1 MSFFSG
7 ASEPHSRITGKD
19 MPTTKYYLGFTS
31 SPALENSAIVLLDN
45 YARNVKES
53 QVPHMEKTMELFV
66 PELLQAFLVGT
77 VDAIGLSSTATK
89 IVHTTADLI
98 GKTANMLVPQL
109 LRKRSNEELKPL
121 TGFIDEIYVRGN
133 TCSTG
138 KASTGCEIDKATF
151 DRMQRVIGEVRAGNG
166 RQVLPELHD
175 LMSLTVDIMMERLM
189 KRAIDLIK
197 LNFVVRKIADGAMAT
212 CKAAG
217 HGVVN
222 KVFKKLDDDQLIHV
236 ANYFDQLIFS
246 AERD

>member
-1 MSFFSG
+1 
-7 ASEPHSRITGKD
+7 
-19 MPTTKYYLGFTS
+19 MPTKYYLGFAS
-31 SPALENSAIVLLDN
+31 SPELENAAIVLLDN
-45 YARNVKES
+45 FARNVKES
-53 QVPHMEKTMELFV
+53 QVPHMEKTMEYFI
-66 PELLQAFLVGT
+66 PELLHAFLVGT
-77 VDAIGLSSTATK
+77 VDAVGLSSTATK

-109 LRKRSNEELKPL
+109 LRKRSNEELRPL
-121 TGFIDEIYVRGN
+121 GGFVDDLYVRPQ
-133 TCSTG
+133 TCSQG
-138 KASTGCEIDKATF
+138 VACTGCEIEKETYD
-151 DRMQRVIGEVRAGNG
+151 QIQHVIAEVRAGNG
-166 RQVLPELHD
+166 QQVLPQLHD
-175 LMSLTVDIMMERLM
+175 LMSLVVDIMMDRLM

-236 ANYFDQLIFS
+236 ANYFDQLVFT